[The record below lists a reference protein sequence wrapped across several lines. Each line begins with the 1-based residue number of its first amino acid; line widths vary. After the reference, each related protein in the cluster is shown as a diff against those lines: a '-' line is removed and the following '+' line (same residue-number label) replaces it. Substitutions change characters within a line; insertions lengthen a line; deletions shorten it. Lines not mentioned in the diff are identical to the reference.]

1 MAPTLLNPQTTI
13 TVTQARQQVAE
24 RRQNHRVRQ
33 RARLAAFQEFRT
45 SYCDLFDAAD
55 WQHYQ
60 AANGLQLATP
70 TLLTYLRRLNPAF
83 AIVAA
88 PHWQAA
94 NPAA

>member
-1 MAPTLLNPQTTI
+1 MALALLNPQTTLAL
-13 TVTQARQQVAE
+13 TQARQQVAE

-60 AANGLQLATP
+60 AATGLQLAT
-70 TLLTYLRRLNPAF
+70 LLRVARYQWPRLK
-83 AIVAA
+83 V
-88 PHWQAA
+88 WYRS
-94 NPAA
+94 